1 MPASASESTPTCLN
15 CGHPR
20 GERFCGYCGQN
31 DRNYI
36 RSAWSVAGDFLHET
50 LEIDSKLLRT
60 LKLLVRPGRLSAEFS
75 RNHRASFMSP
85 VRMYLFATILYF
97 FAFARA
103 FFGGVDTGTIDPSLS
118 FSVTGGSL
126 AGDSVDAAGAVLDN
140 LAPEQAQVDALKTR
154 LEPRYQQKLDDILS
168 RPEEAAGVGTILAF
182 SGDMEPRAPGET
194 GWLEKALWS
203 LMIDFV
209 HDPVFFMER
218 VVGNLSVSFLC
229 LLPFQALVFAII
241 QFRKKR
247 YFVEH
252 LVFQI
257 HLQTFCLL
265 ASAIPLLLPAGA
277 IANLVWLATS
287 VWMLYYTL
295 AAMRHFY
302 RDGWIWTAIKGICA
316 LILYSSLLIPAFIG
330 AVALTL

>member
-1 MPASASESTPTCLN
+1 MPESNPTCLN
-15 CGHPR
+15 CGRPR

-31 DRNYI
+31 DRNYV
-36 RSAWSVAGDFLHET
+36 RSAWSVAGDFLRET

-60 LKLLVRPGRLSAEFS
+60 LKLLIRPGRLSAEFS

-103 FFGGVDTGTIDPSLS
+103 FFGGVDTVAIDPSLS
-118 FSVTGGSL
+118 FDVNSGNL
-126 AGDSVDAAGAVLDN
+126 AGDSVDVGDAPDAVLDE
-140 LAPEQAQVDALKTR
+140 LAPDQAQIDALKTR

-168 RPEEAAGVGTILAF
+168 RPGEAAGVGMILSL

-203 LMIDFV
+203 LLIDAT

-229 LLPFQALVFAII
+229 LLPFQALVFAVI

-265 ASAIPLLLPAGA
+265 ASAIPMLLPAGVV
-277 IANLVWLATS
+277 ANLIWLATS

-302 RDGWIWTAIKGICA
+302 RDGWTWTVIKGILA
-316 LILYSSLLIPAFIG
+316 MVLYSSLLIPAFIA

>member
-1 MPASASESTPTCLN
+1 MSESTPTCLN
-15 CGHPR
+15 CGRPR

-36 RSAWSVAGDFLHET
+36 RSAWSVMADLVRET
-50 LEIDSKLLRT
+50 LELDSKLLGT

-75 RNHRASFMSP
+75 RNHRANYMSP
-85 VRMYLFATILYF
+85 VRMYLFASIVYF
-97 FAFARA
+97 FAFAHA
-103 FFGGVDTGTIDPSLS
+103 FFGNGGGAATETLGPTAA
-118 FSVTGGSL
+118 FEVTGGSV
-126 AGDSVDAAGAVLDN
+126 AADSSNPTAAVLGD

-154 LEPRYQQKLDDILS
+154 LYPRYQQKLDDILS
-168 RPEEAAGVGTILAF
+168 RVGEAAAIGTIIAPFGEL
-182 SGDMEPRAPGET
+182 EPRAPGET
-194 GWLEKALWS
+194 SWLEMAFWS
-203 LMIDFV
+203 LVIDAT

-218 VVGNLSVSFLC
+218 VVGNLSISFLC

-241 QFRKKR
+241 HFRKKR

-265 ASAIPLLLPAGA
+265 LSAVPLLLPVGA
-277 IANLVWLATS
+277 IANLVWLITS
-287 VWMLYYTL
+287 LWILYYTL

-302 RDGWIWTAIKGICA
+302 RDGWIWTVFKGILA
-316 LILYSSLLIPAFIG
+316 LILYSSMLIPAFI
-330 AVALTL
+330 AAAALTL